1 MELRQ
6 LEYFVAVAEEA
17 NFTRAAARVHISQ
30 SGVSAQIRQLER
42 ELGQAL
48 LDRSAR
54 IVRLTETGT
63 AFLPHARAAL
73 DAAASARQAVD
84 ELAGL
89 VRGKVAVGM
98 VSGCALPSLAELLA
112 GFSRR
117 YPGVTITLSEGPS
130 DELVRSLRQGE
141 LDLALI
147 GAAGGPVPG
156 VRGRVIV
163 DDAIIA
169 LSGTARQEEL
179 AVTELRGEPVVCLP
193 RGTGVRAALDDAC
206 QAAGFT
212 PRVVFEASALAMIV
226 QLACLGLGTGIV
238 PASSVPLVPPQ
249 AEITPVPL
257 AGLRSRLELVWAE
270 EAEETDGK
278 AMRPAA
284 RALIAHAA
292 GDGGRRVVSDSRW
305 QSASRLPSVEA

>member
-54 IVRLTETGT
+54 VVRLTETGA

-73 DAAASARQAVD
+73 EAAASGRQAVD
-84 ELAGL
+84 ELTGL
-89 VRGKVAVGM
+89 VRGTVRVGM
-98 VSGCALPSLAELLA
+98 VSGCSLPGLAELLA
-112 GFSRR
+112 QFRHR
-117 YPGVTITLSEGPS
+117 YPGVAITLSEGPS

-147 GAAGGPVPG
+147 GAAGDPVPG
-156 VRGRVIV
+156 VRGRVV
-163 DDAIIA
+163 LDDAIVALAGKTSGLVGRGPLAGAEGPLEIA
-169 LSGTARQEEL
+169 D
-179 AVTELRGEPVVCLP
+179 LRDEPLVCLP

-206 QAAGFT
+206 QAAGFA
-212 PRVVFEASALAMIV
+212 PHVIFEASALPMVV
-226 QLACLGLGTGIV
+226 QLACLGLGTGVV
-238 PASSVPLVPPQ
+238 PASSARLLQDQLLQDQ
-249 AEITPVPL
+249 ALQSQADVTAIAL

-270 EAEETDGK
+270 DAEAGAT
-278 AMRPAA
+278 RPAA
-284 RALIAHAA
+284 RALIEHA
-292 GDGGRRVVSDSRW
+292 RRSSR
-305 QSASRLPSVEA
+305 

>member
-54 IVRLTETGT
+54 LVRLTETGA

-73 DAAASARQAVD
+73 EAAANARQAVD

-89 VRGKVAVGM
+89 VRGKVSVGM
-98 VSGCALPSLAELLA
+98 VNGCSVPALAELLA
-112 GFSRR
+112 QFRLR
-117 YPGVTITLSEGPS
+117 YPGVAITLNEGPS

-147 GAAGGPVPG
+147 GAAGDPVPG
-156 VRGRVIV
+156 VEGPVILE
-163 DDAIIA
+163 DAIVAVADKTSA
-169 LSGTARQEEL
+169 LAHRRSLTIEA
-179 AVTELRGEPVVCLP
+179 LRDEPLVCLP
-193 RGTGVRAALDDAC
+193 LGTGVRAALDDAC
-206 QAAGFT
+206 RTAGFT
-212 PRVVFEASALAMIV
+212 PQVVFEASALSMV
-226 QLACLGLGTGIV
+226 VHLACLGLGTGIV
-238 PASSVPLVPPQ
+238 PASAARPLQSQ
-249 AEITPVPL
+249 AHVTQIALPGV
-257 AGLRSRLELVWAE
+257 RSRLELVWAE
-270 EAEETDGK
+270 GAEGK
-278 AMRPAA
+278 ATRPAA
-284 RALIAHAA
+284 RALIEHARSYVA
-292 GDGGRRVVSDSRW
+292 KLGD
-305 QSASRLPSVEA
+305 AIP